1 MHRSGPWAPHRLLL
15 ALIVGALGVLAFFA
29 LRGPL
34 WFQRLYYPLAYEQ
47 EIAES
52 AERNRLNPYLV
63 AAVINEESG
72 FDPEIVS
79 RAGAVG
85 LMQVMPATAE
95 DMVAR
100 GVASAEVVGS
110 APLSDPAV
118 NIEFGSAYLRQLVE
132 RYHEI
137 EVALAAY
144 NAGLRH
150 ADRWVTEDVPIREA
164 ITFPETRHFVV
175 RVVRAK
181 ERYEEL
187 YPDAFPEWSG
197 GSGE

>member
-1 MHRSGPWAPHRLLL
+1 MRRSGIL
-15 ALIVGALGVLAFFA
+15 ALHRVALLSLVAGLAALAFFA

-34 WFQRLYYPLAYEQ
+34 WFQRLYYPLDYTDQ
-47 EIAES
+47 IAAS
-52 AERNRLNPYLV
+52 AERHSVNPYLV

-72 FDPEIVS
+72 FRPDIVS

-95 DMVAR
+95 EMKMR
-100 GVASAEVVGS
+100 GIVSRDIVGT
-110 APLSDPAV
+110 APLDDPAV
-118 NIEFGSAYLRQLVE
+118 NIEYGTAYLRHLVE

-150 ADRWVTEDVPIREA
+150 ADTWAEQGGDIREA
-164 ITFPETRHFVV
+164 IDFPETRHFVV

-187 YPDAFPEWSG
+187 YPGAFPGWDG
-197 GSGE
+197 GAR

>member
-1 MHRSGPWAPHRLLL
+1 MDRARLFIWYRV
-15 ALIVGALGVLAFFA
+15 LIVVMVGALAVTAYLA

-34 WFQRLYYPLAYEQ
+34 WFQRYYYPLAYTA
-47 EIAES
+47 EISAA
-52 AERNRLNPYLV
+52 AERHRINPYLV

-72 FDPEIVS
+72 FRPDVVS

-85 LMQVMPATAE
+85 LMQVMPGTADE
-95 DMVAR
+95 LRLR
-100 GVASAEVVGS
+100 GIVSAEIVEGRT
-110 APLSDPAV
+110 LDDPVA
-118 NIEFGSAYLRQLVE
+118 NIEYGTAYLRYLVD

-137 EVALAAY
+137 ETVLAAY

-150 ADRWVTEDVPIREA
+150 ADSWAREGSDIREA
-164 ITFPETRHFVV
+164 IEFPETRHFVI

-187 YPDAFPEWSG
+187 YPDAFDR
-197 GSGE
+197 